1 MPLGVWLF
9 TIFLL
14 FKVPSTVIK
23 VLESLRTCFFW
34 GAIDNDWKISQVN
47 SEKVL
52 NSKDKSGFGIGSL
65 KVFNYALLLKWR
77 WRLHNDINSIWEK
90 VITGIHGLN
99 ADLHHLK
106 KKPNGSIVWTHVSM
120 LFRYLR
126 ERNIIYI
133 LWLRKCIRNGE
144 CTHFGDENQLGDGI
158 LIERFPR
165 LFAMET
171 NKECFVGDILVNG
184 QWGVELEQTVT

>member
-1 MPLGVWLF
+1 MFSMGVDMPLGVWLF

-14 FKVPSTVIK
+14 FKVPSTVI
-23 VLESLRTCFFW
+23 
-34 GAIDNDWKISQVN
+34 
-47 SEKVL
+47 KVL

-144 CTHFGDENQLGDGI
+144 CTHFGDEN
-158 LIERFPR
+158 
-165 LFAMET
+165 
-171 NKECFVGDILVNG
+171 
-184 QWGVELEQTVT
+184 